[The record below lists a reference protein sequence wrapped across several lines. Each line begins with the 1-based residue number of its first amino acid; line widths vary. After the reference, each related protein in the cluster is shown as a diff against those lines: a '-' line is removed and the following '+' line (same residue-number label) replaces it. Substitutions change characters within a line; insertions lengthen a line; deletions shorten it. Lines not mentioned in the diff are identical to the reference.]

1 MFCHFRLLLL
11 LLLLECIFREKIEK
25 WKILFYDYQ
34 PNLTHT
40 FYALCTIIIFFLF
53 SVTTARV
60 FFHTIDKHISVYDLH
75 CTHWRVRQETTYCWA
90 KEIPACRRFKVFLL
104 RMQKVQKNWIHVC
117 SLFFRLPVLRAIS
130 RHWDLVPV
138 GGETTH
144 EPEQEKTQHGL
155 PPSGDDTAGAAEA

>member
-1 MFCHFRLLLL
+1 M
-11 LLLLECIFREKIEK
+11 ENI
-25 WKILFYDYQ
+25 ILWLSAKSNAYI
-34 PNLTHT
+34 
-40 FYALCTIIIFFLF
+40 LCTLHNHNLFFFF
-53 SVTTARV
+53 SVTTARM

-90 KEIPACRRFKVFLL
+90 KEIPACRRIKVFLL

-138 GGETTH
+138 GGEITH